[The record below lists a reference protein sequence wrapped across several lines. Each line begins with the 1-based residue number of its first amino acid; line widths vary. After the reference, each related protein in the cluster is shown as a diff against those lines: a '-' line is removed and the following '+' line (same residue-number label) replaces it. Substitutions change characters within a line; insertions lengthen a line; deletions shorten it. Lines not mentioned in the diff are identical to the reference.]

1 MKNVTK
7 FFSKNITLVVLIVC
21 VVFFSLVSDVFFTVN
36 NITNVIR
43 QVAVTGIAAAGM
55 TMIMLTGGID
65 LTPGST
71 VGLVGVVC
79 ALLMKETSAPIWVV
93 VLAGIGVGMIIG
105 LINGVLIA
113 YAKMPPLICTL
124 AVMHGIR
131 GLCYILTDGMPIFG
145 FPSEFGFLGKSYI
158 AGIPVP
164 VIILAI
170 VFISIS
176 LLLNKTSMGRHIYA
190 IGGNREALRLSG
202 VNVQKRLVQV
212 YGLSGI
218 LFGLAGVVLLSRIS
232 SAQPSAGNGFEFDV
246 VTAVV
251 LGGISVSGGEGKLFG
266 AITGVLI
273 MGILANGMTLLNIYE
288 YYQMIMKCMVLLIAV
303 LAGEYAKD
311 TQFFKKFKKRKMV
324 E

>member
-1 MKNVTK
+1 MKKVLN
-7 FFSKNITLVVLIVC
+7 FLSKNITIPVLLVCI
-21 VVFFSLVSDVFFTVN
+21 VFFSLVSDVFFTVN

-43 QVAVTGIAAAGM
+43 QVAVTGIASAGM

-71 VGLVGVVC
+71 VGLVGVIC
-79 ALLMKETSAPIWVV
+79 AILMKNTSLPIWLVV
-93 VLAGIGVGMIIG
+93 IAGVSVGLIIG
-105 LINGVLIA
+105 LINGTLVA

-131 GLCYILTDGMPIFG
+131 GLCYILTSGMPIFG
-145 FPSEFGFLGKSYI
+145 FPSSFGVLGKAYV
-158 AGIPVP
+158 GVIPVP
-164 VIILAI
+164 VIILAV
-170 VFISIS
+170 VFVIIAI
-176 LLLNKTSMGRHIYA
+176 LLEKTSMGRHIYA

-202 VNVQKRLVQV
+202 VNVEKRLVQV
-212 YGLSGI
+212 YGIAGV

-251 LGGISVSGGEGKLFG
+251 LGGISVSGGEGKLSG

-303 LAGEYAKD
+303 FVGEYAKNRQ
-311 TQFFKKFKKRKMV
+311 TIGIVKK
-324 E
+324 

>member
-1 MKNVTK
+1 MKKILN
-7 FFSKNITLVVLIVC
+7 FLSKNITIPVLLVCI
-21 VVFFSLVSDVFFTVN
+21 VFFSLVSDVFFTVN

-43 QVAVTGIAAAGM
+43 QVAVTGIASAGM

-71 VGLVGVVC
+71 VGLVGVIC
-79 ALLMKETSAPIWVV
+79 ALLMKNTSLPIWIVV
-93 VLAGIGVGMIIG
+93 IAGVSVGLIIG
-105 LINGVLIA
+105 LINGTLVA

-131 GLCYILTDGMPIFG
+131 GLCYILTGGMPIFG
-145 FPSEFGFLGKSYI
+145 FPSSFGVLGKAYV
-158 AGIPVP
+158 GVIPVP

-170 VFISIS
+170 VFVVIAI
-176 LLLNKTSMGRHIYA
+176 LLDKTSMGRHIYA

-202 VNVQKRLVQV
+202 VNVKKRLVQV
-212 YGLSGI
+212 YGIAGV

-251 LGGISVSGGEGKLFG
+251 LGGISVSGGEGKLSG

-303 LAGEYAKD
+303 FVGEYAKNRQ
-311 TQFFKKFKKRKMV
+311 TTGIIKK
-324 E
+324 

>member
-1 MKNVTK
+1 MKKVLK
-7 FFSKNITLVVLIVC
+7 FLTRNITFLVLIVC
-21 VVFFSLVSDVFFTVN
+21 VIFFSIVSDVFLTVN
-36 NITNVIR
+36 NITNVVR

-71 VGLVGVVC
+71 VGLVGVIC
-79 ALLMKETSAPIWVV
+79 ALLMTKTGLPVWLVV
-93 VLAGIGVGMIIG
+93 IAGIMVGLIIG
-105 LINGVLIA
+105 LINGVLVA

-131 GLCYILTDGMPIFG
+131 GLCYILTGGMPIFG
-145 FPSEFGFLGKSYI
+145 FPASFGVLGKAYV
-158 AGIPVP
+158 GIVPVP
-164 VIILAI
+164 VTILAV
-170 VFISIS
+170 VFVVIGR
-176 LLLNKTSMGRHIYA
+176 LLGKTSMGRHIYA

-202 VNVQKRLVQV
+202 VNVEKRLVQV
-212 YGLSGI
+212 YGIAGV

-232 SAQPSAGNGFEFDV
+232 SAQPSAGDGFEFDV

-251 LGGISVSGGEGKLFG
+251 LGGISVSGGEGKLSG

-288 YYQMIMKCMVLLIAV
+288 YYQMIMKCLVLLIAV
-303 LAGEYAKD
+303 FAGEYAKNK
-311 TQFFKKFKKRKMV
+311 QMFRGLKKKRKV
-324 E
+324 A

>member
-1 MKNVTK
+1 MKNVIK
-7 FFSKNITLVVLIVC
+7 FFSKNITLVVLIAC
-21 VVFFSLVSDVFFTVN
+21 IVFFSLVSDVFFTVN

-79 ALLMKETSAPIWVV
+79 ALLMKETSAPIWLV
-93 VLAGIGVGMIIG
+93 VLAGVGVGMVIG

-145 FPSEFGFLGKSYI
+145 FPPAFGFLGKSYI

-170 VFISIS
+170 VIFAISV
-176 LLLNKTSMGRHIYA
+176 LLNKTSMGRHIYA

-251 LGGISVSGGEGKLFG
+251 LGGISVSGGEGKLSG

-311 TQFFKKFKKRKMV
+311 AQFFKKIKKRKMV

>member
-1 MKNVTK
+1 MKK
-7 FFSKNITLVVLIVC
+7 ILRFFSKNITILVLIVC

-71 VGLVGVVC
+71 VGFVGVIC
-79 ALLMKETSAPIWVV
+79 ALLMTKIGMPVWLVV
-93 VLAGIGVGMIIG
+93 IVGILAGLLIG
-105 LINGVLIA
+105 LLNGVLVA

-131 GLCYILTDGMPIFG
+131 GLCYILTSGMPIFG
-145 FPSEFGFLGKSYI
+145 FPSSFGVLGKAYI
-158 AGIPVP
+158 GFIPVP
-164 VIILAI
+164 IIILAV
-170 VFISIS
+170 VFVAIA
-176 LLLNKTSMGRHIYA
+176 LLLEKTSMGRHIYA

-202 VNVQKRLVQV
+202 VNVEKRLVQV
-212 YGLSGI
+212 YGIAGV

-251 LGGISVSGGEGKLFG
+251 LGGISVSGGEGKLSG

-288 YYQMIMKCMVLLIAV
+288 YYQMIMKCLVLLIAV
-303 LAGEYAKD
+303 FAGEYAKNK
-311 TQFFKKFKKRKMV
+311 QSFGFRKKRKV
-324 E
+324 VD